1 MDNDTAKLVAD
12 LSRHLS
18 VELDLNYEDVE
29 LARYNVE
36 CVDAIQRALLALAQA
51 KAFIP
56 DAVEHILVRA
66 ENGQRQI
73 QAE

>member
-12 LSRHLS
+12 LARHLS

-29 LARYNVE
+29 LAKYNVE
-36 CVDAIQRALLALAQA
+36 CVDAIQRAFVALAQA
-51 KAFIP
+51 KAVIP
-56 DAVEHILVRA
+56 DVVEHILVRA
-66 ENGQRQI
+66 GNGQRQI